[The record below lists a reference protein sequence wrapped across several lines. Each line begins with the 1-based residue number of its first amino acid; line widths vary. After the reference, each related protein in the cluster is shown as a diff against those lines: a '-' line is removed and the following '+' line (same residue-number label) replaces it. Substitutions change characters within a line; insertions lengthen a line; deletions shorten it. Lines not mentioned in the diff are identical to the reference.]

1 MDRSLRLKFRPGDLI
16 AAAVIAALALAV
28 AIVFFAAQQS
38 GPAEAEIRQNGE
50 LITTIPL
57 DEDTE
62 FVLDGEYHNTVT
74 VQDGQIAITA
84 SDCPG
89 GDCVLRGWR
98 STAGQSIVC
107 LPNLVEIRI
116 VAADGSDAPSVDG
129 VTG

>member
-62 FVLDGEYHNTVT
+62 FVLDGEYRNTVT
-74 VQDGQIAITA
+74 VKDGQIAITA

-89 GDCVLRGWR
+89 GDCVLSGWR

-116 VAADGSDAPSVDG
+116 VAAEGSVMG
-129 VTG
+129 GM

>member
-1 MDRSLRLKFRPGDLI
+1 MEKNLRLKFRPGDLI
-16 AAAVIAALALAV
+16 AAAAIAILAGAV
-28 AIVFFAAQQS
+28 AIAFFTTRSS

-50 LITTIPL
+50 LIATVPL
-57 DEDTE
+57 SEDTE
-62 FVLDGEYHNTVT
+62 FEIGGTYHNTVT
-74 VQDGQIAITA
+74 VKDGEIAITS

-89 GDCVLRGWR
+89 EDCVLSGWR

-116 VAADGSDAPSVDG
+116 VAAEGSNDQGVDG